1 VLTQRRPLVS
11 LLGGAA
17 GVTANKGKNESTSI
31 SEPMRGIAG
40 SEWLPLI
47 VLRPESKG
55 GCEAAL
61 LMIGDLRPI
70 QSRKNSLNRCGAKA
84 VSRVVF
90 WMLR

>member
-1 VLTQRRPLVS
+1 MCPVLTQRRPLVS

-40 SEWLPLI
+40 SEWLPLLI

-61 LMIGDLRPI
+61 
-70 QSRKNSLNRCGAKA
+70 SRSAICVRFNLERTP
-84 VSRVVF
+84 
-90 WMLR
+90 